1 MNASSSLDPDLLD
14 ELADVAA
21 TSGCK
26 LLDCEFR
33 GSVLRL
39 VIDRAEGVTI
49 DDCQTVSRQASAL
62 LDVADFGDRRY
73 LLEVSSPGLDRKLYT
88 HEDYET
94 YLGRKVRV
102 TWRDPAAT
110 NKTTSV
116 GILETFDPTRD
127 QIDLKEASTGE
138 HLTIALKHIELAR
151 LEPEI

>member
-1 MNASSSLDPDLLD
+1 MNASNSLDPGLLD

-39 VIDRAEGVTI
+39 VIDREKGVTI
-49 DDCQTVSRQASAL
+49 DDCQAVSRQASAL
-62 LDVADFGDRRY
+62 LDVADFGDRKY
-73 LLEVSSPGLDRKLYT
+73 LLEVSSPGLDRKFYSQD
-88 HEDYET
+88 DYEN

-116 GILETFDPTRD
+116 GILETFDPTRK
-127 QIDLKEASTGE
+127 QIALKEATTGE
-138 HLTIALKHIELAR
+138 QLTIPLKVIELAR
-151 LEPEI
+151 LEPDI